1 MGRNVE
7 HFIVFTAVF
16 VNYLNFMDLA
26 SFLVFF
32 TTYNFLAMH
41 FSTFYILLIISIV
54 YNYHFL
60 CIRSICCVCL
70 CN

>member
-1 MGRNVE
+1 ME

-16 VNYLNFMDLA
+16 LSMTLIFMDLA

-32 TTYNFLAMH
+32 IRFIIFGQCIL
-41 FSTFYILLIISIV
+41 YILLIISIV
-54 YNYHFL
+54 YNCHFL

>member
-1 MGRNVE
+1 ME

-16 VNYLNFMDLA
+16 LSIALIVMDLA
-26 SFLVFF
+26 SSLVIFYMI
-32 TTYNFLAMH
+32 YNFLAMH
-41 FSTFYILLIISIV
+41 FSILYILLIISIV
-54 YNYHFL
+54 YNCHFL

>member
-1 MGRNVE
+1 ME
-7 HFIVFTAVF
+7 HFIVFTAAF
-16 VNYLNFMDLA
+16 FIFMDIA

-32 TTYNFLAMH
+32 YMIYNFLVMH
-41 FSTFYILLIISIV
+41 FNILYILLIISIV
-54 YNYHFL
+54 YNCHFL